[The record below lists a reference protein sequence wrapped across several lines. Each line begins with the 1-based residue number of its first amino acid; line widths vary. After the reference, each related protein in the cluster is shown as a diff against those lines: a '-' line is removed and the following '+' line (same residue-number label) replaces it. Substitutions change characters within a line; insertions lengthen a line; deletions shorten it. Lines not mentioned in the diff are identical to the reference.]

1 MSMVAVAAKRRTPI
15 SLSKAL
21 ATLGYEAWSQVDPG
35 KFLGFFLSII
45 AYPKIRQICS
55 FSNVA

>member
-35 KFLGFFLSII
+35 KFLGFFE
-45 AYPKIRQICS
+45 YHS
-55 FSNVA
+55 FP